1 MYQVLW
7 PKVRLGVSY
16 SRIVRHLPPRPR
28 PATSPRARAGHLS
41 RMLQVLGVVLGLVH
55 APPLC
60 RHLTTSSSCRRL
72 TDVRCGPRV
81 RIVSP
86 GKNKERWLEDAI
98 ELYTTRLRGTLEL
111 ECVWVRDDAALVKQA
126 RDAGSV
132 IALDPL
138 GKTCTSEEF
147 AELLFAAIERGG
159 SRLSFIIGGAEGL
172 PKEVRADATLVSLSR
187 LTFTHQMARLV
198 LAEQIYRATEIRKGS
213 GYHK

>member
-1 MYQVLW
+1 MIGFHANFQAV
-7 PKVRLGVSY
+7 
-16 SRIVRHLPPRPR
+16 PPFHP
-28 PATSPRARAGHLS
+28 PSQSARATLDTRRS
-41 RMLQVLGVVLGLVH
+41 RRMLQVLGVVLGLVH

-60 RHLTTSSSCRRL
+60 LTTSSCRRVA
-72 TDVRCGPRV
+72 DVRCGPRV

-147 AELLFAAIERGG
+147 SELLFAAIERGG

>member
-1 MYQVLW
+1 
-7 PKVRLGVSY
+7 
-16 SRIVRHLPPRPR
+16 
-28 PATSPRARAGHLS
+28 
-41 RMLQVLGVVLGLVH
+41 MLQLLGVVLGLVQ

-60 RHLTTSSSCRRL
+60 RSVPSSCRRVA
-72 TDVRCGPRV
+72 DARCGPRV

-98 ELYTTRLRGTLEL
+98 ELYTTRLRGTIEL
-111 ECVWVRDDAALVKQA
+111 ECVWVRDDAALLKQA
-126 RDAGSV
+126 RGAGSV

-147 AELLFAAIERGG
+147 SELLFAAIERGG

-187 LTFTHQMARLV
+187 LTFTHQMARLI

>member
-1 MYQVLW
+1 M
-7 PKVRLGVSY
+7 RRAY
-16 SRIVRHLPPRPR
+16 S
-28 PATSPRARAGHLS
+28 A
-41 RMLQVLGVVLGLVH
+41 
-55 APPLC
+55 
-60 RHLTTSSSCRRL
+60 
-72 TDVRCGPRV
+72 
-81 RIVSP
+81 
-86 GKNKERWLEDAI
+86 E
-98 ELYTTRLRGTLEL
+98 
-111 ECVWVRDDAALVKQA
+111 QA

-147 AELLFAAIERGG
+147 CELLFAAIERGG

-172 PKEVRADATLVSLSR
+172 PKEVRADAKLVSLSR

>member
-1 MYQVLW
+1 M
-7 PKVRLGVSY
+7 
-16 SRIVRHLPPRPR
+16 
-28 PATSPRARAGHLS
+28 
-41 RMLQVLGVVLGLVH
+41 
-55 APPLC
+55 
-60 RHLTTSSSCRRL
+60 
-72 TDVRCGPRV
+72 

-98 ELYTTRLRGTLEL
+98 ELYTTRLHGTIEL
-111 ECVWVRDDAALVKQA
+111 ECVWVRDDAALLKQA
-126 RDAGSV
+126 RGAGSV

-147 AELLFAAIERGG
+147 SELLFAAIERGG

-187 LTFTHQMARLV
+187 LTFTHQMARLI